1 MIDFDVLN
9 SQFDTMQPV
18 LEQNFGM
25 SSDVFGSFA
34 EGYSQEHMFDD
45 KQPSMQSVYKSAIDF
60 NYADQRARADFSQQ
74 IRNTMRHNL
83 EEDRRRQIEAQKE
96 QERIAR
102 EERLAD
108 IASAKMTSDAFRDLG
123 RSLDSFGRT
132 GVGFLG

>member
-1 MIDFDVLN
+1 MLDYDSMNEQFGMIKPA
-9 SQFDTMQPV
+9 M
-18 LEQNFGM
+18 EENFGM
-25 SSDVFGSFA
+25 SSDMFDSFA
-34 EGYSQEHMFDD
+34 SSFQKEHMFDTN
-45 KQPSMQSVYKSAIDF
+45 QPSTEQMYKSAM
-60 NYADQRARADFSQQ
+60 NYMEQEA
-74 IRNTMRHNL
+74 
-83 EEDRRRQIEAQKE
+83 EERKK

>member
-1 MIDFDVLN
+1 M
-9 SQFDTMQPV
+9 
-18 LEQNFGM
+18 EQE
-25 SSDVFGSFA
+25 A
-34 EGYSQEHMFDD
+34 EER
-45 KQPSMQSVYKSAIDF
+45 KK
-60 NYADQRARADFSQQ
+60 
-74 IRNTMRHNL
+74 
-83 EEDRRRQIEAQKE
+83 